1 MLEVTPSL
9 LHTNQQFGLLAG
21 LLALIWHSKMRA
33 GSSFSIVSF
42 LFLLTCFGL
51 CKVLNRTQM
60 SLLLTVVQVFAIVYV
75 LAELNV
81 S

>member
-1 MLEVTPSL
+1 
-9 LHTNQQFGLLAG
+9 
-21 LLALIWHSKMRA
+21 MRA

-51 CKVLNRTQM
+51 CKVLNRPRM
-60 SLLLTVVQVFAIVYV
+60 SLLLTVMQVFAIVFV

-81 S
+81 SLVPLFSKRSVITLKLQI